1 MYEYGQGVAQNDAK
15 AREWFEKAAAQTK
28 NAENTEAVRKA
39 RQALE
44 RMRGKR

>member
-1 MYEYGQGVAQNDAK
+1 LISCGVAQDSAK
-15 AREWFEKAAAQTK
+15 AREWLKKAAAQTE

-44 RMRGKR
+44 KMRGKR